1 MNGKEKDRRYI
12 GFGLACLTNQKTCGV
27 SFIYTR
33 L

>member
-1 MNGKEKDRRYI
+1 MLEWKGEGAI

-27 SFIYTR
+27 SFIYTQ